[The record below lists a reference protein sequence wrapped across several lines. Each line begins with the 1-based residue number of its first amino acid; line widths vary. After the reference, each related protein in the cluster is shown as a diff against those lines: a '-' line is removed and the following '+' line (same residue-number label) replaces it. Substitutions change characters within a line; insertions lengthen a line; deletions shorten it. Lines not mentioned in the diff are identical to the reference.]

1 MRCICP
7 DTCWPQPKRSRLA
20 CRRSD
25 LRARITKSMLHREWN
40 MDIEGAIDAEAQA
53 QAICMAT
60 GDFRR
65 AFEAF
70 ADKRRPEFRGD

>member
-1 MRCICP
+1 V
-7 DTCWPQPKRSRLA
+7 LA
-20 CRRSD
+20 AAQAIAASLAD
-25 LRARITKSMLHREWN
+25 GPTFAHAITKSMLHREWN
-40 MDIEGAIDAEAQA
+40 MDVEGAIDAEAQA

-65 AFEAF
+65 AYEAF